1 MPNGK
6 KQSVSK
12 LTGAGKPSRRNL
24 TMSTN
29 WRNLNVKKSHRKGT
43 GRNS

>member
-12 LTGAGKPSRRNL
+12 LTGAGKASRKNL
-24 TMSTN
+24 TMKTT
-29 WRNLNVKKSHRKGT
+29 WRNLNVTKSHRKGT